1 VGINI
6 KSILKKMT
14 IRFIHTINA
23 FLFIAALNCSC
34 NPSET
39 KKEETS
45 VKDSTGNKWWKEATI
60 YQLYPRSFQDSD
72 GDGVGDL
79 KGITQRLD
87 YLQSLGIDAIWM
99 NPICASPNDDNGYD
113 ISDYRAIMKEMGTMA
128 DFDEM
133 LAGMKKRNIRLIM
146 DLVLNHS
153 SDEHEWFKG
162 AKSSRDNKYR
172 DYYHW
177 WPAEKGTHPK
187 RYSLFDENADA
198 WRFDST
204 TNSYYLHYFSRKQP
218 DLNWENPALRNEMY
232 DIMKFWLD
240 KGVSGFR
247 LDAFPFMAKDTAWPA
262 MPKDFTNEQFVR
274 YYGADKKVHGYLK
287 EMNEKVLSKYKDVYT
302 VGEGGVISFSK
313 VMEFV
318 DEDRKEINTLYHDEI
333 ANAWGR
339 DSFDVGE
346 YKVGR
351 NNVNGI
357 KQIVSKWNEKF
368 ANKGWSSLFLTN
380 HDQSRV
386 VSKFGNDSPQFRDA
400 SAKML
405 HTFLFTQRATLY
417 LYNGDEIGMTNIRFK
432 KIEQYND
439 LQARN
444 VYNMMLK
451 ESKAKADAYLSY
463 QQELGRDNSRTPMQW
478 SATANAGFTAGKPW
492 LPINENYTTTNVQ
505 AQDTDANSVL
515 NYIRKLI
522 QLRKD
527 NKNVLVYGKYT
538 LLDKDN
544 PAVYAYTREANGKK
558 FLVLLNFTKN
568 EAAYSVGVD
577 VSKGKI
583 LMSNYG
589 ATVVGATLKPY
600 EAIVIEL

>member
-1 VGINI
+1 VVINFFI
-6 KSILKKMT
+6 MKHYFLNRIL
-14 IRFIHTINA
+14 FVFAAA
-23 FLFIAALNCSC
+23 FVLCAC
-34 NPSET
+34 NST
-39 KKEETS
+39 ETS
-45 VKDSTGNKWWKEATI
+45 KNVSEVKDSSNQKWWKEAVI

-113 ISDYRAIMKEMGTMA
+113 ISDYKAIMKEMGTMQ

-133 LAGMKKRNIRLIM
+133 LAGMKKRNIKFIM

-162 AKSSRDNKYR
+162 ASSSRTHKYR
-172 DYYHW
+172 NYYHW
-177 WPAEKGTHPK
+177 WPAEKGTPPK

-198 WRFDST
+198 WKFDST

-232 DIMKFWLD
+232 DIMKFWLE

-247 LDAFPFMAKDTAWPA
+247 LDAFPFMAKDTSWPV
-262 MPKDFTNEQFVR
+262 MPKDFTNEQFIR
-274 YYGADKKVHGYLK
+274 YYGADPKVHLYLK
-287 EMNEKVLSKYKDVYT
+287 EMNEKILNSYPDVYT
-302 VGEGGVISFSK
+302 VGEGGVIPFSK
-313 VMEFV
+313 VMDFV

-339 DSFDVGE
+339 DSFDVGD

-351 NNVNGI
+351 NNVIGV
-357 KQIVSKWNEKF
+357 KQIVSKWNDKF
-368 ANKGWSSLFLTN
+368 TTKGWGTLFLTN
-380 HDQSRV
+380 HDQSRA
-386 VSKFGNDSPQFRDA
+386 VSKFGNDAPEFRDA

-405 HTFLFTQRATLY
+405 HTFLMTLGATLY

-444 VYNMMLK
+444 QYNLILK
-451 ESKAKADAYLSY
+451 TNKEKAAAYLFY

-478 SATANAGFTAGKPW
+478 DATANAAFTTGKPW
-492 LPINENYTTTNVQ
+492 LPINENYTTLNVK
-505 AQDTDANSVL
+505 AQDADSNSVL

-522 QLRKD
+522 QLRKN
-527 NKNVLVYGKYT
+527 NKDVLVYGAYT

-544 PAVYAYTREANGKK
+544 PNVYAYIREVGGKK
-558 FLVLLNFTKN
+558 ILVLLNFTSKVVIVN
-568 EAAYSVGVD
+568 TGID
-577 VSKGKI
+577 ISKGKV
-583 LMSNYG
+583 LLSNYNSNK
-589 ATVVGATLKPY
+589 ASETLKSF
-600 EAIVIEL
+600 EAIVIELKELN

>member
-1 VGINI
+1 MNVRYCHTL
-6 KSILKKMT
+6 ILIFAIT
-14 IRFIHTINA
+14 IGSV
-23 FLFIAALNCSC
+23 SC
-34 NPSET
+34 NLSET
-39 KKEETS
+39 TDDKSASAT
-45 VKDSTGNKWWKEATI
+45 DSTKRKWWKEAVI

-113 ISDYRAIMKEMGTMA
+113 ISDYKAIMKEMGTMA

-133 LAGMKKRNIRLIM
+133 LAGMKKRNIKFIM

-162 AKSSRDNKYR
+162 AKSSRTNQYR
-172 DYYHW
+172 NNYHW
-177 WPAEKGTHPK
+177 WPAEKGTPPH

-218 DLNWENPALRNEMY
+218 DLNWENPELRKEMY
-232 DIMKFWLD
+232 SIMKFWLD

-247 LDAFPFMAKDTAWPA
+247 LDAFPFMAKDTSWPV
-262 MPKDFTNEQFVR
+262 MPKDFTNEQFIR
-274 YYGADKKVHGYLK
+274 YYGADRKVHSYLK
-287 EMNEKVLSKYKDVYT
+287 EMNEQVLSKYDDVYT
-302 VGEGGVISFSK
+302 VGEGGVIPFSK
-313 VMEFV
+313 VMDFV
-318 DEDRKEINTLYHDEI
+318 DEDRNEINTLYHDEI

-339 DSFDVGE
+339 DSFDVGD

-351 NNVNGI
+351 NNVMGI
-357 KQIVSKWNEKF
+357 KQIVTKWNDKF
-368 ANKGWSSLFLTN
+368 SNKGWSSLFLTN
-380 HDQSRV
+380 HDQSRA
-386 VSKFGNDSPQFRDA
+386 VSKFGNDAPEFRDA

-405 HTFLFTQRATLY
+405 HTFLMTQKATLY

-432 KIEQYND
+432 KIEEYND

-444 VYNMMLK
+444 QYKLILK
-451 ESKAKADAYLSY
+451 TNKEKAAAYLYY

-478 SATANAGFTAGKPW
+478 DATTNAAFTTGKPW
-492 LPINENYTTTNVQ
+492 LPVNENYTNINVKL
-505 AQDTDANSVL
+505 QDTDTNSVL
-515 NYIRKLI
+515 NYIRKLVK
-522 QLRKD
+522 LRKE
-527 NKNVLVYGKYT
+527 NKDVLVYGKYT

-544 PAVYAYTREANGKK
+544 PAVYAYNREMGGKK
-558 FLVLLNFTKN
+558 MLIVLNFTKK
-568 EAAYSVGVD
+568 EAAFKTGID
-577 VSKGKI
+577 VSKAKVLI
-583 LMSNYG
+583 SNYQTASTG
-589 ATVVGATLKPY
+589 NTLKPY
-600 EAIVIEL
+600 EAIIFEL

>member
-1 VGINI
+1 M
-6 KSILKKMT
+6 KKLSYT
-14 IRFIHTINA
+14 LATFVLAIVLLDT
-23 FLFIAALNCSC
+23 SC
-34 NPSET
+34 NTSET
-39 KKEETS
+39 KTETTVS
-45 VKDSTGNKWWKEATI
+45 KDSTNKKWWKEAVV
-60 YQLYPRSFQDSD
+60 YQLYPRSFKDSD

-79 KGITQRLD
+79 KGITSQLD
-87 YLQSLGIDAIWM
+87 YLQSLGIDAIWL

-133 LAGMKKRNIRLIM
+133 LAGMKKRNIKLIM

-172 DYYHW
+172 NYYHW
-177 WPAEKGTHPK
+177 WPAEKGTPVK

-247 LDAFPFMAKDTAWPA
+247 LDAFPFMAKDTSWPA
-262 MPKDFTNEQFVR
+262 MPNNFTNEQFIR
-274 YYGADKKVHGYLK
+274 YYGADPKVHDYLK
-287 EMNEKVLSKYKDVYT
+287 EMNEKVLSKYGDVYT
-302 VGEGGVISFSK
+302 VGEGGVIPFSK
-313 VMEFV
+313 AMDFV
-318 DEDRKEINTLYHDEI
+318 SEERNEINTLYHDEI

-339 DSFDVGE
+339 DSFDAGD

-351 NNVNGI
+351 NNVMGI
-357 KQIVSKWNEKF
+357 KTIVSKWNDKF
-368 ANKGWSSLFLTN
+368 IDNGWTSLFLTN
-380 HDQSRV
+380 HDQSRS
-386 VSKFGNDSPQFRDA
+386 VSKFGNDAPQFRDA

-405 HTFLFTQRATLY
+405 HTFLMTQKATLY

-444 VYNMMLK
+444 VYNIMLK
-451 ESKAKADAYLSY
+451 ESKEKAAAYLAY

-478 SATANAGFTAGKPW
+478 DNTANAGFTIGKPW
-492 LPINENYTTTNVQ
+492 LPINENYTTTNVK
-505 AQDTDANSVL
+505 AEDADSNSVL
-515 NYIRKLI
+515 NYIRKMVK
-522 QLRKD
+522 LRKD
-527 NKNVLVYGKYT
+527 NKDVLVYGKYE

-544 PAVYAYTREANGKK
+544 PNVYAYTREGGGKK
-558 FLVLLNFTKN
+558 FLILLNFTAK
-568 EAAYSVGVD
+568 EAALNTGID
-577 VSKGKI
+577 ISKAKTLI
-583 LMSNYG
+583 NNYG
-589 ATVVGATLKPY
+589 DAVGNTLKPY
-600 EAIVIEL
+600 QAAVLEAP